1 MKKKVQVQE
10 ATPTILTL
18 GDMLASIPGLIG
30 DVEIINECNE
40 TLLTASYVE
49 DNVCPLFKVL
59 SKELLDRKI
68 INYGVR
74 DGRALFKVEGVED
87 AV

>member
-1 MKKKVQVQE
+1 MRKKIEVQE
-10 ATPTILTL
+10 TNPTVLTL
-18 GDMLASIPGLIG
+18 GDMLANIPGLLG
-30 DVEIINECNE
+30 DVELINECNE
-40 TLLTASYVE
+40 TLLIASYVE

>member
-1 MKKKVQVQE
+1 MSKKLMVQE
-10 ATPTILTL
+10 KRSNILTL
-18 GDMLASIPGLIG
+18 GDMLESFPSLLG

-40 TLLTASYVE
+40 TLLIASYVE
-49 DNVCPLFKVL
+49 DNVCPLSKVL
-59 SKELLDRKI
+59 STELLGRRLL
-68 INYGVR
+68 NYGVR

>member
-1 MKKKVQVQE
+1 MKKKLQVQE

-40 TLLTASYVE
+40 TLLTASYVD
-49 DNVCPLFKVL
+49 DNVCPLHKVL
-59 SKELLDRKI
+59 SADLLARRI
-68 INYGVR
+68 LNYGVR

-87 AV
+87 AE